1 MRPIPVIA
9 HDPIGQ
15 AIIRRPNRTL
25 KNMLIEQKKDLV
37 SPKDGLKRALLTLG
51 SLKVNE
57 TNSTIAK
64 IHRISERTAEL
75 DQPIQVLIP
84 K

>member
-57 TNSTIAK
+57 TNNTTAK
-64 IHRISERTAEL
+64 IHWISERTSE
-75 DQPIQVLIP
+75 
-84 K
+84 